1 MHRWSIGFI
10 VNGAKLTMMMV
21 WYLRC
26 RYFCWSA
33 EKHADV
39 QRMRLRFKHVRTVSC
54 SFCANQTSKLLYKLP
69 ISRRDEVKQC
79 IDHTCLT
86 RSYLLADSDQPQYQQ
101 AYVTCQ
107 CPLAVKHIL
116 VECEVF
122 SKKKVNV
129 KVKVRTLDIAPLRS
143 ESSPQ
148 KRSGTGRVLKG
159 SHSFTCTLTRSIR
172 NRNEPYLPNLPSQLQ
187 LVLIYRPRR
196 DGRLNWPDTRNK
208 LFVPFSVEQL
218 VIPNLVKR
226 VFVRFRF
233 RLFETVD
240 VCKVLDVIN
249 QKPTFISCDYSL
261 VLVGFLSH
269 YNLC

>member
-1 MHRWSIGFI
+1 
-10 VNGAKLTMMMV
+10 
-21 WYLRC
+21 
-26 RYFCWSA
+26 
-33 EKHADV
+33 
-39 QRMRLRFKHVRTVSC
+39 MRLSVT
-54 SFCANQTSKLLYKLP
+54 
-69 ISRRDEVKQC
+69 QC
-79 IDHTCLT
+79 
-86 RSYLLADSDQPQYQQ
+86 
-101 AYVTCQ
+101 
-107 CPLAVKHIL
+107 
-116 VECEVF
+116 E
-122 SKKKVNV
+122 
-129 KVKVRTLDIAPLRS
+129 PLRS

-159 SHSFTCTLTRSIR
+159 SHSFTCTLARSIR

-261 VLVGFLSH
+261 VLVGFFYLIIIYVNRRSSATLYSQNIDRKWH
-269 YNLC
+269 